1 MKQSKQRLGNYM
13 AHNYG
18 KVYSVPDS
26 QGVPRFELNFVAQF
40 NKVSLIAITMEA
52 DSIKFVDTR

>member
-1 MKQSKQRLGNYM
+1 M
-13 AHNYG
+13 AYNYG

-26 QGVPRFELNFVAQF
+26 KGIPRFELNFVSQT